1 MKKNKFSYNRLKII
15 KQLRILQNKIS
26 KGISIDWLSERE
38 FFRNVEDLAGQANT
52 YEMPKDLED
61 NDVLINQ
68 GYAQMAPENRNEN
81 MSEKRPN
88 NNGDNNRQNRDS
100 EYINK
105 YLY

>member
-1 MKKNKFSYNRLKII
+1 MKII

-26 KGISIDWLSERE
+26 KGISIDWLSQRE
-38 FFRNVEDLAGQANT
+38 FFRNVENLAGQANT
-52 YEMPKDLED
+52 YEMRKDLED

-68 GYAQMAPENRNEN
+68 GYAQMTPENRNEN

-88 NNGDNNRQNRDS
+88 NNGDNNRQNRDL